1 MKSLLKRLPGLIPTQ
16 TLLQIIFVLASTVAM
31 KAYMVFM

>member
-1 MKSLLKRLPGLIPTQ
+1 MTNVLAFFSTR

-31 KAYMVFM
+31 KAFSLGLLFGG